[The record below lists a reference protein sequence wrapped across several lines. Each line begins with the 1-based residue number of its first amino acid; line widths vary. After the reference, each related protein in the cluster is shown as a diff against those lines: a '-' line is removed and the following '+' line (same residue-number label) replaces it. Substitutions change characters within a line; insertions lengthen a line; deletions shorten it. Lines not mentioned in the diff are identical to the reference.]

1 MPIKSDRPDIELSPL
16 GLYDYVF
23 GDLTTE
29 EEDRVAVI
37 DIADGS
43 ETTFAQLQNY
53 IESTAGWLVSKGIK
67 KGDVVALHLPNSLN
81 FIVAAYGLWRIG
93 AVVSP
98 LSLLSTPET
107 VTAQIEDS
115 GAKMLLTVAA
125 LGDASSQGAKDAGI
139 AEEDI
144 IHLDTSKGMQQIMA
158 ERRTAPEVEIN
169 PDEDLAVL
177 PYSSGTTGLP
187 KGVRL
192 MHRQLVANVQQG
204 QDIELL
210 RRDDT
215 VYAVLP
221 FFHIYGLTALVNLA
235 LAQRA
240 KLVVVPRFELQSFL
254 EHHQKF
260 EVNFTLIAPPIAV
273 QLAKHPMVE
282 NYDLSRMRGVFSG
295 AATLDEDLALALEK
309 RLGIHVQQGYGMTE
323 TSPRVHA
330 NVSKDINRGSIG
342 KPCANTES
350 KLVDPETLEEIPL
363 PSEGVSEVGEL
374 WVRGPQI
381 MAGYLNKP
389 EQTAEALPG
398 DGWLRTGDLANS
410 DPEGNVHIV
419 DRLKELIKYK
429 GYQVPP
435 AELESVLLSHPEIA
449 DAAVIGVHRAS
460 DGEELPKAFVVA
472 QRGSSLNEQQVM
484 DFVAERVAS
493 YKKIRIVEFVQG
505 IPKSSTG
512 KILRRELRE
521 RERSA

>member
-16 GLYDYVF
+16 GLYDYIF
-23 GDLTTE
+23 GNLSTE

-53 IESTAGWLVSKGIK
+53 IESTAGWLASKGIK

-93 AVVSP
+93 AVPSP
-98 LSLLSTPET
+98 LSLLSTPES
-107 VTAQIEDS
+107 VTEQVKDS

-125 LGDASSQGAKDAGI
+125 LGDASAQGAKDAGI
-139 AEEDI
+139 EEDNI
-144 IHLDTSKGMQQIMA
+144 VFLDTSKGMQQIMA
-158 ERRTAPEVEIN
+158 ERRTAPAVEIN

-204 QDIELL
+204 QDIHLVRPE
-210 RRDDT
+210 DK

-240 KLVVVPRFELQSFL
+240 TLVVVPRFELQSFL

-260 EVNFTLIAPPIAV
+260 GVTFTLIAPPIAV
-273 QLAKHPMVE
+273 QLAKHPMVD
-282 NYDLSRMRGVFSG
+282 NYDLSQMRSFFSG

-323 TSPRVHA
+323 TSPLAHA

-350 KLVDPETLEEIPL
+350 KLVDPENLEEIPL
-363 PSEGVSEVGEL
+363 PAEGVSEVGEL

-389 EQTAEALPG
+389 EETAAALPG

-449 DAAVIGVHRAS
+449 DAAVVGVHRAS

-472 QRGSSLNEQQVM
+472 QRGSALNEQQVM
-484 DFVAERVAS
+484 DFVAERVAP

-521 RERSA
+521 RDGVN